1 MTGAGNNTWLLDGA
15 EPALIDAGV
24 GAPAHL
30 DALAAALNGRPLARV
45 LVTHGH
51 ADHAS
56 GVPAL
61 LVRWPRAEVWKF
73 PSAPTIGGAPALAS
87 APAPP
92 TAPAPSA
99 SRASAPAPP
108 NSAPDIDI
116 PWRALADGQRIRA
129 GDAELT
135 VIHTPGHALD
145 HVCFWNEAT
154 GDLFAGD
161 MLALGTTIMIPA
173 GRGGGLR
180 AYIASLRRLAALAPL
195 VVYPGHGAII
205 DRPVALIAQYLDHRQ
220 MREDQVRGCL
230 DTGVSEP
237 EDIVRKLYPDLAAG
251 LMPAARA
258 TIEAHI
264 EKLRDDG
271 YDRSRT

>member
-24 GAPAHL
+24 GARAHL
-30 DALAAALNGRPLARV
+30 DALAAALDGRPLARV

-61 LVRWPRAEVWKF
+61 CARWPRAEVWKF
-73 PSAPTIGGAPALAS
+73 PSAPTIGGAPALGSAS
-87 APAPP
+87 APPV
-92 TAPAPSA
+92 TA
-99 SRASAPAPP
+99 
-108 NSAPDIDI
+108 DI
-116 PWRALADGQRIRA
+116 PWRPLGDGQRIRA

-145 HVCFWNEAT
+145 HVCFWNETT

-205 DRPVALIAQYLDHRQ
+205 DRPVALIAQYLEHRQ
-220 MREDQVRGCL
+220 MREDQVRECL

-237 EDIVRKLYPDLAAG
+237 EAIVRKLYPDLAAG

-258 TIEAHI
+258 TVEAHI

-271 YDRSRT
+271 YDRRSRS